1 MFIDLFHQLAKL
13 SPEDMKVMN
22 NMRMLEGS
30 SAAPKKMSG
39 GGFSL
44 KFDAHKV
51 NKCSDCNAYWI
62 SLPLSSYILA
72 H

>member
-13 SPEDMKVMN
+13 SPEDMKVVN

-30 SAAPKKMSG
+30 SASKKAAG

-51 NKCSDCNAYWI
+51 NKCSDSNTYWI
-62 SLPLSSYILA
+62 PLQFSSYFLA

>member
-13 SPEDMKVMN
+13 SPEDMKVVN

-30 SAAPKKMSG
+30 SASKKAAG

-51 NKCSDCNAYWI
+51 NSVVIVLLIGYLY
-62 SLPLSSYILA
+62 SFLLTF
-72 H
+72 